1 MSLPFVGDFC
11 SIQQRLIKEKI
22 SNTVV
27 WSQAYSVRLFHKIQ
41 LQEQGMIIRLNFV
54 IRSSDTL
61 LLVYN
66 YVKDFFVAIN
76 PGITPVPVRFIAT
89 KEASDWD
96 IAICVIGSSN

>member
-1 MSLPFVGDFC
+1 MSSPFVGDFC

-61 LLVYN
+61 LVYN

-96 IAICVIGSSN
+96 IAICIIGSSN

>member
-61 LLVYN
+61 LVYN

-89 KEASDWD
+89 KESSDWD
-96 IAICVIGSSN
+96 IAICIIGSSN